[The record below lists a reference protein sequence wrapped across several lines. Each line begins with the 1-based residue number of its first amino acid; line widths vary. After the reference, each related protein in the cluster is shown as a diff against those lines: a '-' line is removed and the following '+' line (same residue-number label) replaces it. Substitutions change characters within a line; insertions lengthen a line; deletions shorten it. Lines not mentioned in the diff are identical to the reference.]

1 MEECPSESSLSS
13 VDLPIT
19 SLIAPHRVVRG
30 WGTLN
35 QLAPLVASLG
45 SAPLVIGGKHTLE
58 RFSLGFQGRYEHYGT
73 DCTEA
78 SAARLLACSHGCDV
92 VVGIG
97 GGKALDM
104 AKLVAYRAGLPVI
117 TVPTSAATCAG
128 WAALSNIYSESGEW
142 QYGIELPSVPQG
154 ILIDYAVIATAPQRT
169 LVSGMGD
176 ALAKWYESSVSSGTS
191 DDPLVISAV
200 QQARVLRDL
209 ILQHGEAALQS
220 PGSSAWMQMVDASIC
235 LAGLVGGLGGARCR
249 TVAAHAI
256 HNALTGLSG
265 TRSTLHGEKVAFGI
279 LVQLRLEETVGQQR
293 LAGIARQQLEQF
305 YRRIGLPLTLQ
316 DLHFGELSQQQLLQV
331 AQDCCKVGS
340 DIHYLPFEV
349 TPEQVFSVL
358 QESLISLSR
367 F

>member
-1 MEECPSESSLSS
+1 M
-13 VDLPIT
+13 
-19 SLIAPHRVVRG
+19 RG

-35 QLAPLVASLG
+35 QLAPWVASLG

-58 RFSLGFQGRYEHYGT
+58 RFSLGIQGRYENYGT

-78 SAARLLACSHGCDV
+78 SAARLLACSNGCDV

-128 WAALSNIYSESGEW
+128 WAALSNIYSDTGEW
-142 QYGIELPSVPQG
+142 QYGIELSSVPQG

-220 PGSSAWMQMVDASIC
+220 PGSSAWVQMVDASLC

-256 HNALTGLSG
+256 HNALTGLPG

-316 DLHFGELSQQQLLQV
+316 DLHFGELSQQQLFQV

>member
-1 MEECPSESSLSS
+1 M
-13 VDLPIT
+13 
-19 SLIAPHRVVRG
+19 RG

-35 QLAPLVASLG
+35 QLAPWVASLG
-45 SAPLVIGGKHTLE
+45 SAPLVIGGEHTLE
-58 RFSLGFQGRYEHYGT
+58 RFSLGIQGRYENYGIE
-73 DCTEA
+73 CTEA

-92 VVGIG
+92 VIGIG

-128 WAALSNIYSESGEW
+128 WAALSNIYSEAGEW
-142 QYGIELPSVPQG
+142 QYGIELSSVPQG
-154 ILIDYAVIATAPQRT
+154 ILIDYAMIATAPQRT

-191 DDPLVISAV
+191 EDPLVISAV

-220 PGSSAWMQMVDASIC
+220 PGSSAWVQMVDASIC

-256 HNALTGLSG
+256 HNALTGLPG

-279 LVQLRLEETVGQQR
+279 LVQLRLEESVGQQR

-316 DLHFGELSQQQLLQV
+316 DLHFGELNQQQLFQA

-340 DIHYLPFEV
+340 DIHHLPFKV
-349 TPEQVFSVL
+349 IPEQVFAAL
-358 QESLISLSR
+358 QESLTTLSR